1 MRPIRVLIVDDHPVV
16 REGLRALLGTQSDM
30 TVVGEAATGKEALV
44 RLKED
49 SPDIVLL
56 DLMLPDANGPS
67 VVEAL
72 LKERSM
78 VKIILVSSF
87 ARDEDVRSTLEAG
100 AKGYLLKGAPKEE
113 IFAAIR
119 RVFSGLPFVAQYA
132 AERLAASTHMQK
144 LTYRENQVLELI
156 VAGRSNKEI
165 ARSLGVG
172 EGTVKSHVHNVLE
185 KLGVRD
191 RAEAITTAIKK
202 GIVNPSPKFT

>member
-16 REGLRALLGTQSDM
+16 REGLRALLGTQNDM
-30 TVVGEAATGKEALV
+30 TVVGEAATGKEALL

-87 ARDEDVRSTLEAG
+87 AGEGDVRSTLEAG

-119 RVFSGLPFVAQYA
+119 GVFSGLLFVAQYA

-144 LTYRENQVLELI
+144 LTDRELQVLELI

-172 EGTVKSHVHNVLE
+172 EGTIKSHVHNILE

-191 RAEAITTAIKK
+191 RPAAITTAIKK
-202 GIVNPSPKFT
+202 GIVRL